1 MRQLAKWL
9 YPGLQVKRWLLLAAA
24 GFLLTLGSSALLA
37 ARFWPF
43 PRQLVLEWGQ
53 AHLGLAA
60 AWPWLVLGGL
70 AGLAANIYGLYRAVK
85 SLLVVVQPDGTRLVD
100 LLYARHFLKRG
111 PHIVVIG
118 GGTGLSTLLRGLKK
132 YTSNLTAIVSVAD
145 DGGSSGRLRQDMGI
159 LPPGDIRNCLVA
171 LADRES
177 LMEQLFRY
185 RFPSGELAGHS
196 LGNLLLAGM
205 ADLTG
210 SFQQAVHDISR
221 VLAVRGRVL
230 PVTLQKCTLGARYAD
245 GEVVWGESSIP
256 QPGRPIAEVFLAPAD
271 CPPLPEAVAA
281 IAQADLIV
289 IGPGSLYTSILPNL
303 LVPGIRQAL
312 QQAAGRKVY
321 VCNVMTQPG
330 ETEGYTASRHLEV
343 LQQYAGRV
351 VDWMIVNRAPVPA
364 VVRERYAAQRAAP
377 VAVDEPACARL
388 GVNMLAEDLLQMD
401 GQVVRHHPDKLAGL
415 LMGLLLADRPPR

>member
-1 MRQLAKWL
+1 MRQLVKWL
-9 YPGLQVKRWLLLAAA
+9 YPGLQVKRWLLLAAG
-24 GFLLTLGSSALLA
+24 GFLLTLAASALLA

-43 PRQLVLEWGQ
+43 PRQLVLEWGR

-60 AWPWLVLGGL
+60 DWPWLVLVGL
-70 AGLAANIYGLYRAVK
+70 TGLAANIYGLYRAVK
-85 SLLVVVQPDGTRLVD
+85 SLLVVLQPDGTRLVD
-100 LLYARHFLKRG
+100 LLYARHYLRRG
-111 PHIVVIG
+111 PRIVVVG

-132 YTSNLTAIVSVAD
+132 YTSNITAIVSVAD

-245 GEVVWGESSIP
+245 GGVVWGESSIP
-256 QPGRPIAEVFLAPAD
+256 QPGRQIAEVFLSPAD
-271 CPPLPEAVAA
+271 CRPLPEALAA
-281 IAQADLIV
+281 IEQADLIV

-303 LVPGIRQAL
+303 LVPGVSQAL

-330 ETEGYTASRHLEV
+330 ETEGYTASRHLQV
-343 LQQYAGRV
+343 LQQYAGRT
-351 VDWMIVNRAPVPA
+351 VDWIVVNRAEVPVA
-364 VVRERYAAQRAAP
+364 VRERYAAQQAGP
-377 VAVDEPACARL
+377 VVVDETECARL
-388 GVNMLAEDLLQMD
+388 GVTVLAEDLLQIE
-401 GQVVRHHPDKLAGL
+401 GQVVRHHPEKLAGL
-415 LMGLLLADRPPR
+415 LMGLLLADRPMR